1 MYVFFFKQKTAYEMR
16 ISDWSSD
23 VCSSDLNSYQK
34 HSEYIVQ
41 HSDLQGFSQTDKLIL
56 AALLRLHRGKFA
68 ATSTAGLPEEWREPV
83 RRLAIMLRLA
93 YLLHRSRQPGLRPPL
108 QIEATRQ
115 RVQLGFRHAHWLERH
130 PLTHAD
136 LQREVPYLSATPLR
150 QIGRAHV

>member
-1 MYVFFFKQKTAYEMR
+1 MIRRPPRSTRTDTLFPYTTLFR
-16 ISDWSSD
+16 SISH
-23 VCSSDLNSYQK
+23 NSYQK

-93 YLLHRSRQPGLRPPL
+93 YLLHRSRKPGLP
-108 QIEATRQ
+108 
-115 RVQLGFRHAHWLERH
+115 
-130 PLTHAD
+130 
-136 LQREVPYLSATPLR
+136 
-150 QIGRAHV
+150 QIGRAQV

>member
-83 RRLAIMLRLA
+83 RRLAIMPRLA
-93 YLLHRSRQPGLRPPL
+93 YLLHRSRKPGLRPPL

-115 RVQLGFRHAHWLERH
+115 RVQIGFRHANRPEEHTSE
-130 PLTHAD
+130 
-136 LQREVPYLSATPLR
+136 LQSLMRISYAVFCLKKKTKQYTL
-150 QIGRAHV
+150 

>member
-83 RRLAIMLRLA
+83 RRLAIIDRKSVVEGKSVSARVDLGG
-93 YLLHRSRQPGLRPPL
+93 SR
-108 QIEATRQ
+108 IIKKKNTYTYN
-115 RVQLGFRHAHWLERH
+115 FT
-130 PLTHAD
+130 THKKK
-136 LQREVPYLSATPLR
+136 
-150 QIGRAHV
+150 